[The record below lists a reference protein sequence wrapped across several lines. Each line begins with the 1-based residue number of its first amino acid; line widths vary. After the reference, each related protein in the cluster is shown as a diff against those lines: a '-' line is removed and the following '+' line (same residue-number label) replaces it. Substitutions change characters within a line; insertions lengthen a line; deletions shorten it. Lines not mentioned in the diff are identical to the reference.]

1 MNAKRTIQKFLIAL
15 VWMAAG
21 SGMLVLLVAA
31 VGKQNRQTCQGYAIS
46 VKGNDSHVF
55 INEKEILRLVKT
67 ATNGNIKGKVLSGFK
82 MKKMESLL
90 EANKWIL
97 DAELYF
103 DNQNILQISV
113 AERSPVARI
122 FTKSGYSFY
131 IDSTGTRIP
140 LSQHY
145 TARVP
150 VFTGFPESK
159 KTSKADSIL
168 MAQIKTA
175 AIFIDNHPFW
185 KVQVSQVDITD
196 DRQFEMIPVIGN
208 HVVLLGD
215 GENLEKK
222 FHRLFVYYKQVAGK
236 KGFDTY
242 ESLNVQFDGQV
253 IGTRKGAGLTTN
265 VMQQQRTKAIETVQ
279 TVYNEKAVVNEAI
292 KQANKPIQSPNAKT
306 TTSKPKKTE
315 PVKTTEKK
323 TPKAVMKKRS
333 EKKYRL

>member
-21 SGMLVLLVAA
+21 SGIVVLLVAA
-31 VGKQNRQTCQGYAIS
+31 VGKQNKQTCQGYFIS
-46 VKGNDSHVF
+46 VKGNESHEF
-55 INEKEILRLVKT
+55 INEKEILNAVKT
-67 ATNGNIKGKVLSGFK
+67 ANNGSIKGKALSSFK
-82 MKKMESLL
+82 IKKMESLL
-90 EANKWIL
+90 EANSWIL

-113 AERSPVARI
+113 TERSPVARV
-122 FTKSGYSFY
+122 FTKSGFSFY
-131 IDSTGTRIP
+131 IDSAGIRIP

-159 KTSKADSIL
+159 KASRADSIL
-168 MAQIKTA
+168 LSQIKNA
-175 AIFIDNHPFW
+175 ALFIDNHPFW

-196 DRQFEMIPVIGN
+196 DRQFEMIPVIGD
-208 HVVLLGD
+208 HIVLLGD

-242 ESLNVQFDGQV
+242 ETLNVQFDGQV
-253 IGTRKGAGLTTN
+253 IGTRNGAGLSTT
-265 VMQQQRTKAIETVQ
+265 VLQQQRSKALQTVQ
-279 TVYNEKAVVNEAI
+279 KVYSEKAVVNEAI
-292 KQANKPIQSPNAKT
+292 KQAGKPVQTQIAKT
-306 TTSKPKKTE
+306 VISKPKKTE
-315 PVKTTEKK
+315 PVQTVTNK

-333 EKKYRL
+333 GNE

>member
-67 ATNGNIKGKVLSGFK
+67 ATNGNIKGKALSGFK

-215 GENLEKK
+215 GKNLEKK
-222 FHRLFVYYKQVAGK
+222 FHRLFVYYKQVSGK

-333 EKKYRL
+333 EN

>member
-15 VWMAAG
+15 VWMALG

-31 VGKQNRQTCQGYAIS
+31 IGKQNRQTCQGYAIS
-46 VKGNDSHVF
+46 VKGGKSHVF
-55 INEKEILRLVKT
+55 INEKEILQLVKT
-67 ATNGNIKGKVLSGFK
+67 AANGNIKGKTLSSFR

-103 DNQNILQISV
+103 DNQNMLQISV
-113 AERSPVARI
+113 AERSPVARV
-122 FTKSGYSFY
+122 FTISGFSFY
-131 IDSTGTRIP
+131 IDSSGTRIP

-159 KTSKADSIL
+159 KVSKADSIL
-168 MAQIKTA
+168 MLQIKNA

-185 KVQVSQVDITD
+185 KAQVSQVSITED
-196 DRQFEMIPVIGN
+196 HQFEMIPVIGN

-215 GENLEKK
+215 GANLEKK
-222 FHRLFVYYKQVAGK
+222 FHRLFIYYKQVAGK

-242 ESLNVQFDGQV
+242 EMLNVQFDGQV
-253 IGTRKGAGLTTN
+253 VGTRKGAALSGN
-265 VMQQQRTKAIETVQ
+265 VLQQQRTKAMQTVQ
-279 TVYNEKAVVNEAI
+279 TAYNEKAVVKEAI
-292 KQANKPIQSPNAKT
+292 NQGNKILQTQNVKKEVVKPAK
-306 TTSKPKKTE
+306 PE
-315 PVKTTEKK
+315 PEMTTEKK

-333 EKKYRL
+333 ENE

>member
-46 VKGNDSHVF
+46 VKGNDKHVF
-55 INEKEILRLVKT
+55 INEKEILSIVKT
-67 ATNGNIKGKVLSGFK
+67 ANNGSIKGKALSGFK

-103 DNQNILQISV
+103 DNQNILQIAV
-113 AERSPVARI
+113 AERSPVARV

-140 LSQHY
+140 LSTHY

-159 KTSKADSIL
+159 KSSKADSVL
-168 MAQIKTA
+168 MSQIKNA

-185 KVQVSQVDITD
+185 KAQVSQVDITD

-208 HVVLLGD
+208 HIVLLGD

-253 IGTRKGAGLTTN
+253 IGTRMGAGLPTN
-265 VMQQQRTKAIETVQ
+265 VLQQQRTKAIQTVQ
-279 TVYNEKAVVNEAI
+279 AVYNEKAVVNEAI
-292 KQANKPIQSPNAKT
+292 RQANKPVQNQNAKQVIA
-306 TTSKPKKTE
+306 KPKTTAPAKTI
-315 PVKTTEKK
+315 EKK

-333 EKKYRL
+333 EN

>member
-67 ATNGNIKGKVLSGFK
+67 ATNGNIKGKSLSGFK

-131 IDSTGTRIP
+131 IYSTGTRIP

-306 TTSKPKKTE
+306 TISKPKKTE
-315 PVKTTEKK
+315 PVKTIERK

-333 EKKYRL
+333 EN